1 VGFSHRG
8 HGVEG
13 SNIVSGTIAK
23 SGMRSDPDGVRDLEN
38 IVDLRSDTVTR
49 PTAGMRRAMAEA
61 VVGDDVYGEDPTV
74 NRLEKRAAEVFGKE
88 VALFVPTGCMGNL
101 IAIKT
106 WTHHGDEVIC
116 DEKSH
121 VNLYELASMSAIAG
135 CIPRIAPGVGG
146 ILSWKLIEAVIRPK
160 IYYDSQTAL
169 ICIENTHNMAGG
181 NLYATAAV
189 DEICGHAHEAGLK
202 VHLDGARVFNAAV
215 ALSESV
221 AAMTKNVDSVM
232 FCLSKGLG
240 APLGSMILGSRAF
253 IEKGRIYRK
262 MFGGGMR
269 QAGVIA
275 AAGLIALEESPRRLH
290 VDHENAQLL
299 AKGIAT
305 MPGLKI
311 DPAKVKTNI
320 VIFDCEGTGKNAV
333 ELCDLLREK
342 GIWALDTATHSVRF
356 VTHCDVDRSGCER
369 ALVALNE
376 IVAKPHTAR
385 A

>member
-1 VGFSHRG
+1 MT
-8 HGVEG
+8 
-13 SNIVSGTIAK
+13 GTIAK
-23 SGMRSDPDGVRDLEN
+23 SGMRSDLDDVTAPDN

-49 PTAGMRRAMAEA
+49 PAPEMRRAMADA

-74 NRLEKRAAEVFGKE
+74 NRLERRAAEIFGKE
-88 VALFVPTGCMGNL
+88 AALFVPTGCMGNL

-135 CIPRIAPGVGG
+135 CMPRIARGVDG
-146 ILSWKLIEAVIRPK
+146 ILSWKLIEEVIRPK

-169 ICIENTHNMAGG
+169 ISIENTHNMAGG
-181 NLYATAAV
+181 TLHATASV
-189 DEICGHAHEAGLK
+189 NEICEQAHDAKLK
-202 VHLDGARVFNAAV
+202 VHLDGARIFNAAV
-215 ALSESV
+215 ALGESV

-232 FCLSKGLG
+232 FCLSKGLA
-240 APLGSMILGSRAF
+240 APVGSMIAGSGAF
-253 IEKGRIYRK
+253 IEKARIYRK

-275 AAGLIALEESPRRLH
+275 AAGLIALEESPGRLH
-290 VDHENAQLL
+290 VDHENAQVL
-299 AKGIAT
+299 AKGIAA

-311 DPAKVKTNI
+311 DIAKVKTNI

-342 GIWALDTATHSVRF
+342 ETWALDTAMYSVRF
-356 VTHCDVDRSGCER
+356 VTHCDVDRAGCER
-369 ALVALNE
+369 ALAALRE
-376 IVAKPHTAR
+376 VVGRPQMAR